1 MWEEYCFNDLVKGD
15 ELIVLLEKIKNSTIA
30 PAFGKIAESV
40 IPLWEQLPEGE
51 EKDKVLSLVFDVQT
65 TNSKR
70 LLELALQQVKK
81 YEGSEN
87 YKEAL
92 RIVGLRDGI
101 SFAHCLGRFAL
112 LMHLCEGNFVFHQG
126 GWGLERLWESP
137 FFSKKSL
144 WSLREYLL
152 QKTFPLRQLSV

>member
-1 MWEEYCFNDLVKGD
+1 MRLQ
-15 ELIVLLEKIKNSTIA
+15 EL
-30 PAFGKIAESV
+30 ESV
-40 IPLWEQLPEGE
+40 SQKMRQPENKRGPEGE

-112 LMHLCEGNFVFHQG
+112 LMHLCEGNFVFHQ
-126 GWGLERLWESP
+126 
-137 FFSKKSL
+137 
-144 WSLREYLL
+144 
-152 QKTFPLRQLSV
+152 